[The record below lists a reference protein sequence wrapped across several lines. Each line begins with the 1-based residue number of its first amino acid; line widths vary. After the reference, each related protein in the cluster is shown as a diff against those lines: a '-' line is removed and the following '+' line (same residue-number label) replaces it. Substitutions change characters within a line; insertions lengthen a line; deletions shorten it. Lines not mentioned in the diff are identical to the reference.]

1 MTPFQVDDIRWDDRL
16 IRKYDI
22 QGPRYTSYP
31 TAVQFHDIDREDVEH
46 HYSGLAG
53 CREPL
58 SLYIHIPFCRHLCY
72 YCACTKVLAKN
83 RDRADDYLTR
93 LGTEMALLARH
104 FGSRPVTQLHFGGG
118 TPTFLTTNQMTRLLD
133 WLEIYFQWDPND
145 PRGEYSIELDPRETS
160 ADMLA
165 LLRHRG
171 FNRVSFGIQDFNE
184 ATQIA
189 VHRVQP
195 RDLVE
200 PLVRQARNLGFD
212 SVNFDLIYGLPYQ
225 TLTTLEATLDTVL
238 ELGPDRISFY
248 NYAHLP
254 ERFPSQKRIAAHA
267 LPGPEDKL
275 DLMRYGIE
283 RLQQAGFRYIGM
295 DHFARADDTLSQA
308 LANGTLQRNFQGYS
322 TQAETD
328 MLALGMSGISQIG
341 GAFLQ
346 NHADLDLYEQHLDN
360 GQLAVR
366 RGFWLSGDDTL
377 RRDAIGRL
385 ACQGRLDL
393 DDLGRRHGIDG
404 PSYFSGEWEH
414 MQAFEADGLV
424 TLDGH
429 TINVTATGRLL
440 LRPILMAFD
449 AYLGDVPTSRF
460 SKVL

>member
-1 MTPFQVDDIRWDDRL
+1 MTPFQVDDIRWNDRL

-31 TAVQFHDIDREDVEH
+31 TAVQFHDIDREDVER
-46 HYSGLAG
+46 HYADLGSHQD
-53 CREPL
+53 PL

-83 RDRADDYLTR
+83 RDRADDYLAR
-93 LGTEMALLARH
+93 LGTEMALSARH
-104 FGSRPVTQLHFGGG
+104 FGTRPITQLHLGGG
-118 TPTFLTTNQMTRLLD
+118 TPTFLTTNQMTRMLD
-133 WLEIYFQWDPND
+133 WLEVYFNWDPTL
-145 PRGEYSIELDPRETS
+145 PEGEYSIELDPRETS
-160 ADMLA
+160 ADMLS

-195 RDLVE
+195 RELVE
-200 PLVRQARNLGFD
+200 PLVRQAQELGFD

-225 TLTTLEATLDTVL
+225 TLTTLEDTLDTVL
-238 ELGPDRISFY
+238 YLGPDRISFY

-254 ERFPSQKRIAAHA
+254 DRFPSQKRIATHA

-283 RLQQAGFRYIGM
+283 RLQQAGYRYIGM
-295 DHFARADDTLSQA
+295 DHFARTDDTLSQA
-308 LANGTLQRNFQGYS
+308 LAEGTLQRNFQGYS

-346 NHADLDLYEQHLDN
+346 NTADLDTYESQLDN
-360 GQLAVR
+360 GQLATH
-366 RGFWLSGDDTL
+366 RGFWLSDDDTL
-377 RRDAIGRL
+377 RRDAISRL

-393 DDLGRRHGIDG
+393 NDLGQRHDVDG
-404 PSYFSGEWEH
+404 PVYFASEWDRMRELK
-414 MQAFEADGLV
+414 ADGLV
-424 TLDGH
+424 TLENH